1 MSVIVG
7 NKKHTYIKEAPK
19 KAEDKKKAE
28 KK

>member
-1 MSVIVG
+1 MSVVVG
-7 NKKHTYIKEAPK
+7 DTRYTYVKETPK